1 MNPVDLRSDTVT
13 KPTPEMRAA
22 MATAD
27 VGDDVFGD
35 DPNVNALQLE
45 VAQLLGKEAAL
56 FVPSGTMSNQLALRA
71 HGQPGDALLA
81 HTRCHI
87 HAWEGGGPAAI
98 SGLTTRTVDTPD
110 GLLPP
115 DWLLANLNLDGD
127 PHRSPARILTLENT
141 HNACGGIVLDQPR
154 VRELCETARS
164 QGVATH
170 LDGARLMNAVSASG
184 RSAAELAAP
193 FDSVSLCL
201 SKGLGAP
208 VGSVLAGSA
217 TFVRRAWRFRKML
230 GGGMRQAGILAAA
243 GRFALQHHV
252 AGLAHDHRRAK
263 AFAHACAGLPGL
275 KVDVASVQTNLVYV
289 TVNMEEMP
297 NPQRR
302 PDDTMTTRLAAQ
314 GVWIT
319 GDATRFRAVFHL
331 QVDDDGLQR
340 AIEAVRAAVYSGG

>member
-1 MNPVDLRSDTVT
+1 MIPVDLRSDTVT
-13 KPTPEMRAA
+13 QPGPEMRAA
-22 MATAD
+22 MASAE

-71 HGQPGDALLA
+71 HGQPGDAMLA

-110 GLLPP
+110 GVLPLE
-115 DWLLANLNLDGD
+115 WLHANLNLDGD
-127 PHRSPARILTLENT
+127 PHKSPARILTLENT
-141 HNACGGIVLDQPR
+141 HNACGGIVLDQER
-154 VRELCETARS
+154 VRALCEAARS

-184 RSAAELAAP
+184 SSAAELAQP

-208 VGSVLAGSA
+208 IGSVLAGST

-243 GRFALQHHV
+243 GRYALKHHV
-252 AGLAHDHRRAK
+252 AGLADDHRRAK

-289 TVNMEEMP
+289 SVNMDEMP
-297 NPQRR
+297 TPQRAAS
-302 PDDTMTTRLAAQ
+302 DTMTTRLAAH

-340 AIEAVRAAVYSGG
+340 AIEAVRAAVYSGN